1 MERSG
6 AEKEWTRADRYVGK
20 SESDTR
26 SAARTNKQRQE
37 QKQLKTQDLGNNKKP
52 RRHLPQTGD
61 TAFVLTTAV
70 TGFSSIGL
78 LGAALRRRQ

>member
-1 MERSG
+1 M
-6 AEKEWTRADRYVGK
+6 
-20 SESDTR
+20 
-26 SAARTNKQRQE
+26 
-37 QKQLKTQDLGNNKKP
+37 GNNKKP